1 MKKISICLFALLI
14 VFSSIANAAD
24 VNNGI
29 NDKVVVSGTPAI
41 TGQAVDCQLRLIEF
55 ALETRLTVNQKE
67 IFLKAIKNEG
77 ATMDYEARTDFLEAV
92 SLVDS
97 LNKLDVEDQEEIR
110 AMLKADF
117 SKASNE
123 VKGDPA
129 AELYKYVLTDSN
141 KTIVKQGELNV
152 TKQAIEA
159 FAEYLA
165 FLADTNTP
173 TWFNKKDVSVI
184 ETKVKIAYST
194 LNEEERETLENFH
207 YTWFLVRAAW
217 QGASQ
222 NLRSTWQKQFKS
234 LGLKPANIPEV
245 NSIKAALNVKIYGD
259 LLDKATVDGVE
270 PIEWSSNTKIR
281 IW

>member
-1 MKKISICLFALLI
+1 MKKIIICLFALLF

-29 NDKVVVSGTPAI
+29 NDKVVVAGTPAI
-41 TGQAVDCQLRLIEF
+41 TGEAVDCQLRLIEF
-55 ALETRLTVNQKE
+55 ALETRLTVSQKN
-67 IFLKAIKNEG
+67 IFLKAIKDEG
-77 ATMDYEARTDFLEAV
+77 ATMDYEARTDFLEAI

-110 AMLKADF
+110 AMLKEDF
-117 SKASNE
+117 GKASSE
-123 VKGDPA
+123 TKGDPA

-141 KTIVKQGELNV
+141 NSIVKQGELNV

-165 FLADTNTP
+165 FLADTKNP
-173 TWFNKKDVSVI
+173 TWYNKKDIGII
-184 ETKVKIAYST
+184 ETRVKIAYPSLT
-194 LNEEERETLENFH
+194 EEERETLENFH

-222 NLRSTWQKQFKS
+222 NLRATWQKQFMGI
-234 LGLKPANIPEV
+234 GLKPANIPEV
-245 NSIKAALNVKIYGD
+245 NSIKAALNVKVYGD
-259 LLDKATVDGVE
+259 LLDKATIDGVE